1 MSGRCGGSPNRR
13 VAKASLRAAR
23 RASWLERLRLDL
35 GRTIEVRGP
44 VIWYLIVERG
54 LKGLALVAAAIF
66 IYTHT
71 ETGFGP
77 VVSGL
82 IDTFS
87 LDVGSGF
94 IHRVIVE
101 NLLRLAGMSERALWV
116 VGTGS
121 LVYGLIEAGESV
133 GLLLRRRWA
142 EYLVVIATAF
152 FIPFEMLEVVRRPTI
167 LRALALVANI
177 VVVIYLVR
185 KKRLFILDESPGD
198 A

>member
-1 MSGRCGGSPNRR
+1 M
-13 VAKASLRAAR
+13 AKASTAGSAR
-23 RASWLERLRLDL
+23 QASWWARLRLDM
-35 GRTIEVRGP
+35 GRTIEERGP
-44 VIWYLIVERG
+44 VIWYLIFERG
-54 LKGLALVAAAIF
+54 LKGLALVAAAMF

-77 VVSGL
+77 LVSWL
-82 IDTFS
+82 IDAFN
-87 LDVGSGF
+87 LGVGSGF
-94 IHRVIVE
+94 FHRVILE
-101 NLLRLAGMSERALWV
+101 NLLKFAGMSERALWV

-133 GLLLRRRWA
+133 GLILRRRWA

-167 LRALALVANI
+167 LRAAALVANI
-177 VVVIYLVR
+177 IVVVYLVR
-185 KKRLFILDESPGD
+185 KKRLFILDESSEE